1 MKKYVKTMRNV
12 VTMMLSVAMVISILQ
27 TVAFRVVAAEE
38 ITLDFIPTA
47 NETAE
52 DTTAIGTTATIKGT
66 SVKIYEDL
74 YYGAPGVEVAV
85 AENTGIDL
93 ITAYE
98 FSNGAVVYRFD
109 YWGSESPELYNA
121 VLDYCFIAAADIIVA
136 GEGPEATTAP
146 EATATPEVTPVP
158 TPTVAPTASPEP
170 TVAPTA
176 TPVTTV
182 APTATPAP
190 TVEPTATPEATET
203 PEVGNSIV
211 DYGSM
216 SKTMYIA
223 SNSLTLYKNHIDD
236 VENTSVSS
244 VKNEKVKVYF
254 YYELSDG
261 TVKYKVE
268 YSGRNRSL
276 KSAIASGYEFI
287 KSDDLSATKGRS
299 TASFWGWSY

>member
-27 TVAFRVVAAEE
+27 MVAFRAIAAEE
-38 ITLDFIPTA
+38 IVLDFIPTV

-85 AENTGIDL
+85 AENTEIDL

-121 VLDYCFIAAADIIVA
+121 VLDYCFIAATDINVA
-136 GEGPEATTAP
+136 GEE
-146 EATATPEVTPVP
+146 PEVTPAP
-158 TPTVAPTASPEP
+158 TPTAAPTASPEP

-176 TPVTTV
+176 TPVPTV

-236 VENTSVSS
+236 VETTSVSG

-287 KSDDLSATKGRS
+287 KSDDLSATKGKS
-299 TASFWGWSY
+299 TASFWGWGY

>member
-66 SVKIYEDL
+66 PVKIYEDL

-121 VLDYCFIAAADIIVA
+121 VLDYCFIAAADINVA
-136 GEGPEATTAP
+136 GEE
-146 EATATPEVTPVP
+146 PEVTPAP
-158 TPTVAPTASPEP
+158 TPTAAPTASPEP

-176 TPVTTV
+176 TPVPTV

-236 VENTSVSS
+236 VETTSVSG

-299 TASFWGWSY
+299 TASFWGWGY

>member
-1 MKKYVKTMRNV
+1 MKKNVKTMKNV

-27 TVAFRVVAAEE
+27 TVAFHVVAAEE

-66 SVKIYEDL
+66 SVEIYEDL
-74 YYGAPGVEVAV
+74 YYGAVGIEVNV
-85 AENTGIDL
+85 AENTEIDL

-121 VLDYCFIAAADIIVA
+121 VLDYCFIAATDITVA
-136 GEGPEATTAP
+136 GEEPEATKAPEATSTP
-146 EATATPEVTPVP
+146 EATATPAP

-170 TVAPTA
+170 TVAPT
-176 TPVTTV
+176 V
-182 APTATPAP
+182 TPAP
-190 TVEPTATPEATET
+190 TVEPTATPEPTVSPEAT
-203 PEVGNSIV
+203 PEAGNSIV
-211 DYGSM
+211 DFGSM

-223 SNSLTLYKNHIDD
+223 SDSLTLYKNHIDD
-236 VENTSVSS
+236 EETTSVSS

-268 YSGRNRSL
+268 YTGRNRSL
-276 KSAIASGYEFI
+276 KNAIVSGYDFI
-287 KSDDLSATKGRS
+287 KADDLSATKS
-299 TASFWGWSY
+299 NSFGSFLSWGY

>member
-1 MKKYVKTMRNV
+1 MKRYVKTMRNV

-27 TVAFRVVAAEE
+27 MVAFRVVAAEE

-85 AENTGIDL
+85 AENTVIDL

-136 GEGPEATTAP
+136 GEE
-146 EATATPEVTPVP
+146 PEVTPVP
-158 TPTVAPTASPEP
+158 TPTAAPTASPEP

-176 TPVTTV
+176 TPVPTV

-223 SNSLTLYKNHIDD
+223 SNSLTLYQNHIDD
-236 VENTSVSS
+236 VETTSVSG
-244 VKNEKVKVYF
+244 VKNEKVNVYF

-268 YSGRNRSL
+268 YTGRNRSL

-299 TASFWGWSY
+299 TASFWGWGY

>member
-1 MKKYVKTMRNV
+1 MKKYVRTMRNV

-27 TVAFRVVAAEE
+27 MIAFRVVAADE

-52 DTTAIGTTATIKGT
+52 DTTAIGTSATIKGT

-85 AENTGIDL
+85 AENTEIDL

-98 FSNGAVVYRFD
+98 FSNGVVVYRFD
-109 YWGSESPELYNA
+109 YWGSESPELYNV
-121 VLDYCFIAAADIIVA
+121 VLDYCFIAATDITVA
-136 GEGPEATTAP
+136 GEEPEATT
-146 EATATPEVTPVP
+146 TPEVTPTPEVTSAP
-158 TPTVAPTASPEP
+158 TPTAAPTASP
-170 TVAPTA
+170 
-176 TPVTTV
+176 TPTV

-190 TVEPTATPEATET
+190 TVAPTATPAPTAEPTATPEA
-203 PEVGNSIV
+203 GNSIV
-211 DYGSM
+211 DYGTM

-223 SNSLTLYKNHIDD
+223 SNSLTLYHNHIDD
-236 VENTSVSS
+236 VETTSVSG
-244 VKNEKVKVYF
+244 VKNEKVNVYF

-268 YSGRNRSL
+268 YTGRNRSL

-299 TASFWGWSY
+299 TASFWGWGY

>member
-1 MKKYVKTMRNV
+1 MKKYVRTMRNV

-27 TVAFRVVAAEE
+27 MIAFRVVAADE

-47 NETAE
+47 NEIVE
-52 DTTAIGTTATIKGT
+52 DTTAIGTSATIKGT

-74 YYGAPGVEVAV
+74 YYGAPGMEVAV
-85 AENTGIDL
+85 AENTEIDL

-121 VLDYCFIAAADIIVA
+121 VLDYCFISATDITVA
-136 GEGPEATTAP
+136 GEEPEA
-146 EATATPEVTPVP
+146 
-158 TPTVAPTASPEP
+158 TASPEP
-170 TVAPTA
+170 
-176 TPVTTV
+176 TV

-190 TVEPTATPEATET
+190 TVEPTVTPAPTAEPIATPDA
-203 PEVGNSIV
+203 GNSIV

-223 SNSLTLYKNHIDD
+223 SNSLTLYHNHIDD
-236 VENTSVSS
+236 VETTSVSG

-268 YSGRNRSL
+268 YTGRNRSL

-299 TASFWGWSY
+299 TASFWGWGY

>member
-1 MKKYVKTMRNV
+1 MKKYVKTMRNL
-12 VTMMLSVAMVISILQ
+12 VTMMLSVAMVISISQ
-27 TVAFRVVAAEE
+27 TVAFRVVAAKE

-85 AENTGIDL
+85 AENTVIDL

-136 GEGPEATTAP
+136 GEE
-146 EATATPEVTPVP
+146 PEVTPVP
-158 TPTVAPTASPEP
+158 TPTAVPTASPEP

-176 TPVTTV
+176 TPVPTV

-236 VENTSVSS
+236 VETTSVSI

-268 YSGRNRSL
+268 YTGRNRSL
-276 KSAIASGYEFI
+276 KSAIASGYDFI
-287 KSDDLSATKGRS
+287 KSDDLSATKGKS
-299 TASFWGWSY
+299 TASFWGWNY